1 MYKTYTKKWFAPP
14 CLAQLL
20 KTMKLTV
27 IILIISLMQVSAS
40 GLAQKIT
47 MSRHKVSIAEVFS
60 EIKKQTEYRVIWPSN
75 LFDADK
81 EINVSFK
88 ETPLDEVMDKVL
100 ENDAFTYELI
110 NKTVVLKL
118 KERTILDKILN
129 VIENVDVN
137 GRIVDA
143 NGKGLPGVTV
153 RVIDGPGYTT
163 TNDQGQFLLPKISGN
178 AVIAISF
185 IGYSPITLQ
194 IINHTCVVKAPVIQ
208 NGKNRKSN
216 ATTEGEKSELLNG
229 TLNNVMIRLSTAT
242 SRLDEVVVNKGYYMT
257 SQRLN
262 TGNVVKITAE
272 EIEKQPVA
280 NFLQALQGRV
290 PGLIITQQSG
300 VPGSSFTVQIRGQ
313 NSILNGN
320 DPLYIIDG
328 IPYSSANLNQVLS
341 GYTGTGSP
349 TASGSAAGLGGLSPL
364 NNINPA
370 DLESIEILKD
380 ADATAIYGSRGA
392 NGVILITTKK
402 GGAGPLLLS
411 ANVNYGTNIPTRL
424 AKFMNTQQYLEMRNE
439 AFKNDNAKPGPS
451 DYDVTTW
458 DKNKYTDWTT
468 ALLGNPSST
477 VNAQLSVSGGT
488 VQTRY
493 QIGFDYSRQNPPYSG
508 NFSDDRG
515 ALRFNINNTSKNG
528 RFTMGFGSTY
538 SVDNN
543 NLPGMDIYANVGLAP
558 NAPDMHNPDGSLLWT
573 NYVNNPYAALLRPY
587 NASTKNLMA
596 NGQLGYKIIQ
606 GLNIKTVFGYTST
619 YFSETRNNPASS
631 MLPTTYN
638 ATQANSSF
646 GTNNGSTWIIEPQA
660 EFDKN
665 MLKGNVKILVG
676 STLQGNE
683 SDGQI
688 ITATFKSDAFLNIIS
703 AATTKIITNTYS
715 LYKYAAIFGRFSYS
729 YQDKYVLN
737 LTGRRD
743 GSSRFGP
750 NHQFANF
757 GAAGV
762 GWIFSEENFFKD
774 NFPFLSLGKLRSSY
788 GITGNDQVP
797 NYRYLDSYTP
807 SSTYTYQG
815 LNGLKP
821 TRLYNP
827 DFEWEANRKLEAAL
841 ELGFLKDRI
850 TLSTSL
856 FRNRSSNQ
864 LVDVPLSPTT
874 GNTSVTANLPATVQN
889 TGLEIMVNTVNIR
902 SGNFNW
908 KTSANITFAR
918 NKLISFPDLANSSYK
933 NTYIVGQ
940 PVTILKLYQYAGV
953 NPTTGLYQFI
963 NKAGA
968 LTSSPIYGTDNN
980 TVFSASPKYYGG
992 LQNSFTYKGISLD
1005 IFMQFVKQDGKNLL
1019 TGWSN
1024 LIGSANNLPLEFLNR
1039 WQKPGDIAPI
1049 QRYTQTYGAASTA
1062 GTAAATSNQG
1072 WTDASYLR
1080 CKNLAISYVINPHF
1094 LQKMAIKSAKFY
1106 CQAQNLFTFTNYLG
1120 ADPET
1125 QGLVLPPMKTIS
1137 GGIQLTL

>member
-1 MYKTYTKKWFAPP
+1 
-14 CLAQLL
+14 
-20 KTMKLTV
+20 MKLTV
-27 IILIISLMQVSAS
+27 IILIISLMEVSAS

-47 MSRHKVSIAEVFS
+47 MSRNKVSIAEVFS

-75 LFDADK
+75 LFDANK
-81 EINVSFK
+81 RIMVSFK
-88 ETPLDEVMDKVL
+88 DTPLDEVMDKVL
-100 ENDAFTYELI
+100 ENNAFTYELV
-110 NKTVVLKL
+110 NKTVVLKQ
-118 KERTILDKILN
+118 KEPSVLNKILN
-129 VIENVDVN
+129 VIENVDVS

-143 NGKGLPGVTV
+143 KGRGLAWVTV
-153 RVIDGPGYTT
+153 RVIDGSGYTT
-163 TNDQGQFLLPKISGN
+163 TNDQGQFLLSQISGN
-178 AVIAISF
+178 AVIAISSV
-185 IGYSPITLQ
+185 GYSPITIQ
-194 IINHTCVVKAPVIQ
+194 IINRTCVVKPPIIQ
-208 NGKNRKSN
+208 NGKNRKSD
-216 ATTEGEKSELLNG
+216 TTTVGEKSELLNG
-229 TLNNVMIRLSTAT
+229 KLNNVMIRLATAT
-242 SRLDEVVVNKGYYMT
+242 SRLEEVVVNKGYYT
-257 SQRLN
+257 TTQRLN

-300 VPGSSFTVQIRGQ
+300 VPGSNFTVQIRGQ

-320 DPLYIIDG
+320 DPLYIVDG
-328 IPYSSANLNQVLS
+328 IPYSPSNLNQVLS
-341 GYTGTGSP
+341 GYTGTGSS

-402 GGAGPLLLS
+402 GGVGPLLVS
-411 ANVNYGTNIPTRL
+411 ANVNYGTNLPTRL

-458 DKNKYTDWTT
+458 DKNKYTDWTK
-468 ALLGNPSST
+468 ALIGSTSST
-477 VNAQLSVSGGT
+477 VNTQLSVSGGT
-488 VQTRY
+488 IQTRY
-493 QIGFDYSRQNPPYSG
+493 QLGFDYSKQNPPYGG

-528 RFTMGFGSTY
+528 RFTMGFGATY

-543 NLPGMDIYANVGLAP
+543 NLPGMDVYGNVGLAP
-558 NAPDMHNPDGSLLWT
+558 NAPDMLNPDGSLLWT
-573 NYVNNPYAALLRPY
+573 DYVNNPYASLLRPY

-596 NGQLGYKIIQ
+596 NGQLGYKVIQ
-606 GLNIKTVFGYTST
+606 GLNIKAAFGYTNT

-631 MLPTTYN
+631 MLPTSYN
-638 ATQANSSF
+638 ITQANSSF
-646 GTNNGSTWIIEPQA
+646 GTRNGSTWIFEPQA
-660 EFDKN
+660 EFERN
-665 MLKGNVKILVG
+665 MLKGNVKILIG

-688 ITATFKSDAFLNIIS
+688 ITGIFKSDAFLNIIS
-703 AATTKIITNTYS
+703 AATTKTITNSYS
-715 LYKYAAIFGRFSYS
+715 QYKYAAIFGRFSYN
-729 YQDKYVLN
+729 YQDKYLFN

-750 NHQFANF
+750 DHQFANF
-757 GAAGV
+757 GAIGL
-762 GWIFSEENFFKD
+762 GWIFSEENLIKD
-774 NFPFLSLGKLRSSY
+774 NLPFLSLGKIRSSY
-788 GITGNDQVP
+788 GITGNDQVQ
-797 NYRYLDSYTP
+797 NYQYLDSYTP

-821 TRLYNP
+821 SRLYNP
-827 DFEWEANRKLEAAL
+827 DFEWEANKKLEAAI

-850 TLSTSL
+850 TLSTSW

-864 LVDVPLSPTT
+864 LVNVPLSPAT
-874 GNTSVTANLPATVQN
+874 GSTFVTANLPATVQN
-889 TGLEIMVNTVNIR
+889 TGWEIMVTSVNIR
-902 SGNFNW
+902 SGNFTW
-908 KTSANITFAR
+908 KTSGNVTFAR
-918 NKLISFPDLANSSYK
+918 NKLIAFPDLEKSSYK
-933 NTYIVGQ
+933 NTYIVGE
-940 PVTILKLYQYAGV
+940 PVTILKLYNYAGV

-963 NKAGA
+963 NKAGV
-968 LTSSPIYGTDNN
+968 LTSNPIYGTDNT

-992 LQNSFTYKGISLD
+992 LQNSFTYKGVSLD

-1024 LIGSANNLPLEFLNR
+1024 LIGSANNLPLAFLDR

-1062 GTAAATSNQG
+1062 GTAAANSNQG

-1080 CKNLAISYVINPHF
+1080 CKNVAVSYVINPRF
-1094 LQKMAIKSAKFY
+1094 LQKMAIKSAKIY
-1106 CQAQNLFTFTNYLG
+1106 CQAQNLFTITNYMG

>member
-27 IILIISLMQVSAS
+27 IILIISLMEVSAS
-40 GLAQKIT
+40 GLAQKVT
-47 MSRHKVSIAEVFS
+47 MNRNKVSIADVFS
-60 EIKKQTEYRVIWPSN
+60 EIKKQTQYRVIWPSN
-75 LFDADK
+75 LFDAK
-81 EINVSFK
+81 KRIIVSFK
-88 ETPLDEVMDKVL
+88 DTPLDQVMDKVL
-100 ENDAFTYELI
+100 EDDAFTYEVI
-110 NKTVVLKL
+110 NKTVVLKE
-118 KERTILDKILN
+118 KEHSVLDRILSVFD
-129 VIENVDVN
+129 NVDVS
-137 GRIVDA
+137 GRIEDA
-143 NGKGLPGVTV
+143 SGKGLSGVTV
-153 RVIDGPGYTT
+153 RVVNGPGYTT
-163 TNDQGQFLLPKISGN
+163 TNDQGLFLLPRISGN
-178 AVIAISF
+178 AVIAISSV
-185 IGYSPITLQ
+185 GYSPITIQ
-194 IINHTCVVKAPVIQ
+194 IINHTCVVKAPIIQ
-208 NGKNRKSN
+208 NGKNRKSD
-216 ATTEGEKSELLNG
+216 TTSRRGKSELLTG
-229 TLNNVMIRLSTAT
+229 TLNNVMIRLAT
-242 SRLDEVVVNKGYYMT
+242 TISQLQEVVVNKGYYT
-257 SQRLN
+257 TTQRLN

-300 VPGSSFTVQIRGQ
+300 VPGSNFTVQIRGQ

-320 DPLYIIDG
+320 DPLYIVDG
-328 IPYSSANLNQVLS
+328 IPYSSDNLSQVVS

-349 TASGSAAGLGGLSPL
+349 TAPGSAAGLGGLSPL

-402 GGAGPLLLS
+402 GQAGPLLVS
-411 ANVNYGTNIPTRL
+411 ANVNYGTNVPTRL
-424 AKFMNTQQYLEMRNE
+424 ATFMNTQQYLEMRNE

-468 ALLGNPSST
+468 ALIGNNSST
-477 VNAQLSVSGGT
+477 ENAQLSVSGGT
-488 VQTRY
+488 LQTRY
-493 QIGFDYSRQNPPYSG
+493 QLGFDYSKQNPPYSG

-515 ALRFNINNTSKNG
+515 SLRFNINNTSKNG

-543 NLPGMDIYANVGLAP
+543 NLPGMDIYGNVGLAP
-558 NAPDMHNPDGSLLWT
+558 NAPDMLNPDGSLLWT

-596 NGQLGYKIIQ
+596 NGQLGYKVIQ
-606 GLNIKTVFGYTST
+606 GLNIKAVFGYTST
-619 YFSETRNNPASS
+619 NFSETRNNPASS

-638 ATQANSSF
+638 ITQANSSF
-646 GTNNGSTWIIEPQA
+646 GTRNGNTWSFEPQA
-660 EFDKN
+660 EFERN

-688 ITATFKSDAFLNIIS
+688 ITGIFKSDAFLNNIS
-703 AATTKIITNTYS
+703 AATTKTITNSYS
-715 LYKYAAIFGRFSYS
+715 QYKYAAVFGRFSYN
-729 YQDKYVLN
+729 YQEKYVFN

-750 NHQFANF
+750 DHQFANF
-757 GAAGV
+757 GAVGV
-762 GWIFSEENFFKD
+762 GWIFSDENFIKD
-774 NFPFLSLGKLRSSY
+774 HLSFLSFGKIRSSY
-788 GITGNDQVP
+788 GITGNDQVA

-815 LNGLKP
+815 SNGLKP
-821 TRLYNP
+821 SRLYNP
-827 DFEWEANRKLEAAL
+827 DFAWEANKKLEAAM
-841 ELGFLKDRI
+841 ELGFLNDRI
-850 TLSTSL
+850 TLSASW

-864 LVDVPLSPTT
+864 LVDVPLSPAT

-889 TGLEIMVNTVNIR
+889 TGWEFMVNTVNVR
-902 SGNFNW
+902 SRNFTW
-908 KTSANITFAR
+908 KTSGNITFAR
-918 NKLISFPDLANSSYK
+918 NKLISFPNLDNSSYK

-940 PVTILKLYQYAGV
+940 PVTILKLYNYAGV

-968 LTSSPIYGTDNN
+968 LTSNPIYGTDNT
-980 TVFSASPKYYGG
+980 TVFSASPQFYGG
-992 LQNSFTYKGISLD
+992 LQNSFTYKGVSLD
-1005 IFMQFVKQDGKNLL
+1005 IFMQFVKQSGKNLL

-1024 LIGSANNLPLEFLNR
+1024 LIGSANNLPVAFLGA
-1039 WQKPGDIAPI
+1039 WQKPGDIATI

-1080 CKNLAISYVINPHF
+1080 CKNVAVSYVINPRL
-1094 LQKMAIKSAKFY
+1094 LQKMFIKSAKIY
-1106 CQAQNLFTFTNYLG
+1106 CQAQNLFTITNYLG